1 MFIYIYIHAYMC
13 HDGLLIYYTSIKIYI
28 VPSVL
33 VMINNPVNNNSF
45 SYNTS
50 YVPSIFPL
58 YVLLIYIKSFKYQQ
72 KPVG

>member
-28 VPSVL
+28 VPSFL

-45 SYNTS
+45 SYNAS

-58 YVLLIYIKSFKYQQ
+58 YVLLIYINSFKYQQ